1 MESNKNIGCRSGSG
15 KTIIVDPNKFD
26 GMDSSNNVSVPLE
39 DLSIYVQLETK
50 KRARTILQD
59 NLSINTGELKVKF
72 IDGED
77 VSGRKV
83 LTTRYTDLTTSLD
96 SRDDNQDLGISS
108 IDIAFNPSYAPLVT
122 INFIDLRG
130 SAMFQNEALLQNK
143 YAVLFQMPYP
153 IFTLTV
159 KGYYGLPVK
168 YDLHMT
174 KFNAKFNSK
183 TGNFEITAS
192 FIGYTYA
199 MLSDMLIGYLRAIA
213 HTQLGAAKY
222 KEIKEKN
229 PYILTLDELITAIS
243 KIDDVLKKL
252 ASDDPSINDYT
263 VYRERLNQ
271 LGQFK
276 DAIISLAVSM
286 GIVTEATEYK
296 FLNVTNVSED
306 KINEAI
312 NNYNASVTENVKIFN
327 DGNDILFSD
336 TELFFSN
343 ATTYESL
350 TGDTNTE
357 LSTFINTNG
366 IGGTFKIF
374 DLTAIYKQIENKK
387 NDLETKIDGNK
398 VIIGEKI
405 KTAIASALK
414 SDNSTSSVGLQPTIR
429 NIVEI
434 FTTSVEVLL
443 SVLFKVSENA
453 IKNEDRKK
461 QLQKYAPTNENKDTS
476 RYDYNNLTIENNVA
490 VSYFPWPEYREK
502 DEKNGLQE
510 AYLGGINVLEEP
522 SKVDELNFID
532 DLLNAFYA
540 SLTAV
545 QDAEKIKE
553 KEQNLWGSV
562 NPLDTTLY
570 GLTNYP
576 FSRFNKNDPKDVLNT
591 LISRA
596 AIFMGVSN
604 KSLNI
609 NDIQTFAALE
619 VQNMKLDVSDTIVK
633 FLSGLNLTGATGT
646 KAFINNVEEP
656 LIKEITIDG
665 SSYYYYNFI
674 FNNNINTDTISDARS
689 FKLLPLNNTSNS
701 FKFEIDKDDTKS
713 FSEAGNLFLTNYT
726 ASVFNLDLLKPD
738 DGGVYLKIFTPDEF
752 QTNKGALPSN
762 LTPSLTK
769 ISLSDLELSQTD
781 FDTKVSS
788 ENILPQFGSNYG
800 LPEFFTV
807 DIPNIGDS
815 PFRTM
820 FFVDNLGYEGG
831 STLCKNRTSTDL
843 TKYDINNQT
852 NLVSNFTYDNFKDYL
867 YGENRLRDELGQNRL
882 NLNKTINNE
891 VGVSYPYISFGINYK
906 PGGINYTDISLF
918 GSRFYYAQTSEYA
931 KAFLFLHTFPWNG
944 LVGEQNIISCIFKVN
959 EIINTFGNKAAFVS
973 APRLWA
979 AFVGGL
985 IWRADI
991 RPPIMDEIIDSQQV
1005 GGGSGLLDPI
1015 KFGIANGNSFTT
1027 NYIPNLTDTDK
1038 IPNKNEYLHSNV
1050 SRGDVKKKYSMS
1062 FLSDYS
1068 LPEDKYLPIDVMLYQ
1083 LPEQV
1088 KTEFKKAFFDFVNGT
1103 NSSWNQIKSKLE
1115 LVNNCDDELWKA
1127 KWTTTPNTGTNGT
1140 IFSQSI
1146 KNSYN
1151 AVYDN
1156 GKKVIDNYVM
1166 LTKYDKDDFSDTTYN
1181 YVSEL
1186 KDNSDSVTS
1195 LLNLMKEEIIISNNS
1210 FKIWNQEFTTSNT
1223 IDRGAIFI
1231 PKETFE
1237 NYLNAVK
1244 INLQTDTKTEEE
1256 KQKEKSQQLFGTTNQ
1271 NLIKF
1276 QLYRTCKNIYDKWIG
1291 GSASEDTIIFR
1302 KDKDNVVVRNGL
1314 DVKLAE
1320 NRAKLK
1326 GGDST
1331 PTLIDSFR
1339 FVTRSFRDIGDEMYV
1354 NPKEVAESIATNPNN
1369 SFYDI
1374 VTSLLSQNNFNFQP
1388 LPNYINYSD
1397 ENELKNMFKPI
1408 SGLDTFSQGS
1418 TGPAFVC
1425 VYVGQPSKH
1434 LDFRDSSY
1442 QHDGIDFRCR
1452 DDGNLEQLNAD
1463 DFTNEKKD
1471 YENNVA
1477 VFSVNYSQQN
1487 QNLFKDITLDQS
1499 EFSETNES
1507 LQVIDEI
1514 AKKGAENRTT
1524 TGGQNLY
1531 DVYSVRS
1538 YKAEVE
1544 MMGNVMIQPMMYFQ
1558 LNNIPMF
1565 HGGYL
1570 ITNVKHTIRPNHM
1583 LTNFTGVRVRN
1594 VETPMLDAASLY
1606 MPLLESLLGS
1616 ESADGKSVNSSVL
1629 NTTDSKADYPIIN
1642 TIRENGFQNGNP
1654 VDSGNIILTKL
1665 IVPKG
1670 IKNLVNDNNNKMVKE
1685 AADSLTEMLKDWVSW
1700 MSSNQFTGQN
1710 GSYANVNSIF
1720 RTYQQQQQLEKSNG
1734 TNAAQAGTSRHGFGI
1749 AIDFQ
1754 FFKKNGEI
1762 IRNYVNGNP
1771 NVKVGYDL
1779 TQNESLVWL
1788 LDNSYTYGWIIPEVL
1803 RDNTGTEEFWHFEY
1817 HGKSAACI
1825 LSNFPVIKG
1834 RQINT
1839 KKPYKA
1845 IVKNPRNKDGTEA
1858 IYNSCTKV
1866 KNKTEKK
1873 RLDGAVETTSNYVT
1887 GNAADYWSL
1896 VAICAL
1902 ENDNNQGRCDVAQSI
1917 YNRLQSGV
1925 YGEDTI
1931 KGLIL
1936 ADNQYEPVDRAVSEF
1951 RAIKDRQ
1958 TAIRAFAKSKNT
1970 STDVANNKI
1979 QETIDSLKNP
1989 EMINSSRNFI
1999 GGRTDFY
2006 STAIQNRPAEKAT
2019 LAKAQ
2024 GTLVTRFNQI
2034 FGWFVGPG
2042 SKNYGKTNPQ
2052 PAPKPNFGGLG

>member
-1 MESNKNIGCRSGSG
+1 MESNKNIGCRSG

-39 DLSIYVQLETK
+39 NLSIYVQLETK

-59 NLSINTGELKVKF
+59 DLSINTGEIKVTF

-83 LTTRYTDLTTSLD
+83 LTTRYTDLSTD
-96 SRDDNQDLGISS
+96 FDKKDDNQSLGISS

-130 SAMFQNEALLQNK
+130 SSMFQNEALLENK
-143 YAVLFQMPYP
+143 YSTLFQMPYP

-199 MLSDMLIGYLRAIA
+199 MLSDMLIGYLRAISY
-213 HTQLGAAKY
+213 TELGAAKY
-222 KEIKEKN
+222 KEIKKKN

-243 KIDDVLKKL
+243 NIDVGLKKL
-252 ASDDPSINDYT
+252 TSEDPSVNNYT

-271 LGQFK
+271 LGKFK
-276 DAIISLAVSM
+276 DAITSLAISM
-286 GIVTEATEYK
+286 GIATEAIEYN
-296 FLNVTNVSED
+296 FLDVTNVSVD
-306 KINEAI
+306 KRNEAI
-312 NNYNASVTENVKIFN
+312 ANYNTFVTENVKIFN
-327 DGNDILFSD
+327 DGNDILFSE

-343 ATTYESL
+343 ANTYVDLSVELLNENKTVELFPKLVNVKPEDKEETRKKLL
-350 TGDTNTE
+350 T
-357 LSTFINTNG
+357 FVNTNG
-366 IGGTFKIF
+366 IGGTFTIV
-374 DLTAIYKQIENKK
+374 DLRPIYKQIENKK
-387 NDLETKIDGNK
+387 NELETKIDNNK
-398 VIIGEKI
+398 IIIGDKI
-405 KTAIASALK
+405 KTEIAAALK
-414 SDNSTSSVGLQPTIR
+414 SDNSTSSVGLEPTIR

-443 SVLFKVSENA
+443 SVLFTVSEKA
-453 IKNEDRKK
+453 IKNPDRKE
-461 QLQKYAPTNENKDTS
+461 QLKKYAPTNENKDTS
-476 RYDYNNLTIENNVA
+476 RYDYSNLTIENNVTLE
-490 VSYFPWPEYREK
+490 YYPWPEYRER

-510 AYLGGINVLEEP
+510 AYLGSPNVLSEP
-522 SKVDELNFID
+522 SKVDELSFID

-545 QDAEKIKE
+545 ENAEKIKE

-562 NPLDTTLY
+562 NPLDTRLY

-576 FSRFNKNDPKDVLNT
+576 FSRFNKNSPEDVLNT

-596 AIFMGVSN
+596 AIFMGISN

-619 VQNMKLDVSDTIVK
+619 IQNMKLDVDDRIVK
-633 FLSGLNLTGATGT
+633 TLSGLNLTGATGT

-674 FNNNINTDTISDARS
+674 FNTNINTDTISDARS

-701 FKFEIDKDDTKS
+701 FKFEIDKNDTKS

-752 QTNKGALPSN
+752 QTNKGTLPST

-769 ISLSDLELSQTD
+769 ISLSDLELSQID

-788 ENILPQFGSNYG
+788 EQILPQFGSNYG

-807 DIPNIGDS
+807 DIADIGES
-815 PFRTM
+815 PFRSM

-831 STLCKNRTSTDL
+831 STLCKNRTTTDL

-944 LVGEQNIISCIFKVN
+944 LVGKQNIISCIFKVN

-991 RPPIMDEIIDSQQV
+991 RQPIIVGGQQV
-1005 GGGSGLLDPI
+1005 GGGSGPLDPI

-1038 IPNKNEYLHSNV
+1038 IPNKNEYLHTNIDRLFNSNI
-1050 SRGDVKKKYSMS
+1050 GKHQSMS

-1068 LPEDKYLPIDVMLYQ
+1068 LAEDKYLPIDVMLYQ

-1115 LVNNCDDELWKA
+1115 LVNNCNDELWKA
-1127 KWTTTPNTGTNGT
+1127 KWTTTPNSGTNGT

-1186 KDNSDSVTS
+1186 KDNSDAVTS
-1195 LLNLMKEEIIISNNS
+1195 LLNLMKEEIIISNNN
-1210 FKIWNQEFTTSNT
+1210 FKIWNQELTKSNT
-1223 IDRGAIFI
+1223 IDRGAILI

-1397 ENELKNMFKPI
+1397 ENELTNMFKPI

-1442 QHDGIDFRCR
+1442 QHDGIDFRCK
-1452 DDGNLEQLNAD
+1452 DGNLEPLNAD
-1463 DFTNEKKD
+1463 DFTNDKQD

-1616 ESADGKSVNSSVL
+1616 ESADGKNVVNDDFIGDGSSDDFNNYIASYYNDLISNLPSNKIIEGSVIANKYKITDTANKELVKWDFGRVKENNGVQYLDIYAKKTPGFSGSDYGSNKQPWSAIFISYIMLDGDPTFPKSPQHYQYVTAAMKGDNGYEAFPLTSELKIKPEIGDLFCTRRAGGYTASHCDVLWKIPSS
-1629 NTTDSKADYPIIN
+1629 N
-1642 TIRENGFQNGNP
+1642 TISLVGGNLG
-1654 VDSGNIILTKL
+1654 DSVKTKDYAVL
-1665 IVPKG
+1665 DSEG
-1670 IKNLVNDNNNKMVKE
+1670 YLIKNNNLDYKIIVKKTNNKYYNNKSFIDKG
-1685 AADSLTEMLKDWVSW
+1685 AKLQT
-1700 MSSNQFTGQN
+1700 SS
-1710 GSYANVNSIF
+1710 
-1720 RTYQQQQQLEKSNG
+1720 
-1734 TNAAQAGTSRHGFGI
+1734 
-1749 AIDFQ
+1749 
-1754 FFKKNGEI
+1754 
-1762 IRNYVNGNP
+1762 
-1771 NVKVGYDL
+1771 
-1779 TQNESLVWL
+1779 
-1788 LDNSYTYGWIIPEVL
+1788 
-1803 RDNTGTEEFWHFEY
+1803 
-1817 HGKSAACI
+1817 SAY
-1825 LSNFPVIKG
+1825 P
-1834 RQINT
+1834 
-1839 KKPYKA
+1839 
-1845 IVKNPRNKDGTEA
+1845 
-1858 IYNSCTKV
+1858 
-1866 KNKTEKK
+1866 
-1873 RLDGAVETTSNYVT
+1873 T
-1887 GNAADYWSL
+1887 GNASDYWSL
-1896 VAICAL
+1896 LAICSL
-1902 ENDNNQGRCDVAQSI
+1902 EAGNPQARADVAQSI
-1917 YNRLQSGV
+1917 YNRLATPGKP
-1925 YGEDTI
+1925 YGNSI
-1931 KGLIL
+1931 KNIIISKG
-1936 ADNQYEPVDRAVSEF
+1936 QYEPTFKNRPDWLN
-1951 RAIKDRQ
+1951 INDQK
-1958 TAIRAFAKSKNT
+1958 TAIRAIMISKNW
-1970 STDVANNKI
+1970 N
-1979 QETIDSLKNP
+1979 ETQAKTALVETKAALFNTTLQTA
-1989 EMINSSRNFI
+1989 SRNFI
-1999 GGRTDFY
+1999 QTRTEFLAAFPKSKDAIGVVERSPKNENNAFY
-2006 STAIQNRPAEKAT
+2006 WQYA
-2019 LAKAQ
+2019 
-2024 GTLVTRFNQI
+2024 
-2034 FGWFVGPG
+2034 
-2042 SKNYGKTNPQ
+2042 GKVLRGQTPPLPPDWSSLNI
-2052 PAPKPNFGGLG
+2052 NLNIV